1 MDLKQ
6 FRKQY
11 PAYNDWSDQ
20 ELATGLHKQYYSDM
34 PFEAFAGQIGYTP
47 PAKEDAPAPEAPV
60 STLPAERPQTETKTS
75 NVFKGIAARGAKVLG
90 EGVEGFTRA
99 TEALGKKME
108 GSLT

>member
-34 PFEAFAGQIGYTP
+34 PFEKFASQVGYTP
-47 PAKEDAPAPEAPV
+47 PAKEETPAAETPAAETPAP
-60 STLPAERPQTETKTS
+60 
-75 NVFKGIAARGAKVLG
+75 
-90 EGVEGFTRA
+90 
-99 TEALGKKME
+99 GKA
-108 GSLT
+108 SLLTYQK